1 PDARAR
7 RARGDGPRATTRD
20 TQGAGPFGAAG
31 RWVPPARARGVPWC
45 RRARRGPH
53 RCHTIEEGRAGR
65 RVARGHGGD
74 RTLNARR
81 VMKLR
86 KILVVAVIS
95 GVALATGGWL
105 LQREAVPEG
114 SVYQQARLFDDVLA
128 HVADYYVDSLD
139 EKQLYQMAI
148 DGMLDQLKDP
158 YSVFLKPDD
167 FRQLSEATTGNYSG
181 LGIQIDVRG
190 GWITVVAPLPVS
202 RSSRR
207 ADARQ
212 AHRTSSPTASPS
224 SGRGFRS

>member
-1 PDARAR
+1 APERPVECGVSASCGRPGELRKTDGQGKRADLRGNEAGGREPDHHPGMTFIVVEGPEGAGKSTLLRWLAARF
-7 RARGDGPRATTRD
+7 RADGRTVVTVRGRGGDGPRATTRG

-95 GVALATGGWL
+95 CVALATGGWL
-105 LQREAVPEG
+105 LQ
-114 SVYQQARLFDDVLA
+114 
-128 HVADYYVDSLD
+128 
-139 EKQLYQMAI
+139 
-148 DGMLDQLKDP
+148 
-158 YSVFLKPDD
+158 
-167 FRQLSEATTGNYSG
+167 
-181 LGIQIDVRG
+181 
-190 GWITVVAPLPVS
+190 
-202 RSSRR
+202 
-207 ADARQ
+207 
-212 AHRTSSPTASPS
+212 
-224 SGRGFRS
+224 